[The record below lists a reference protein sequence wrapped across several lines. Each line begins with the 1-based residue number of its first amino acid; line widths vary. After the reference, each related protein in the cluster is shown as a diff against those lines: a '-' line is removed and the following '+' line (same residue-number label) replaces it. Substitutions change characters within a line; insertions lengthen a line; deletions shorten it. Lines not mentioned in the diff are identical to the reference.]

1 MVYIRLSRPLKTR
14 EKNKKKTYIAQQ
26 HVYRS
31 LFLIIK
37 LTTAK
42 TIYYTI
48 IKALKNVH
56 CGITDEL
63 FPRFLIISLIST
75 YNTAGTTDIDI

>member
-14 EKNKKKTYIAQQ
+14 EKNKKKKPIQHSSMYIGLW
-26 HVYRS
+26 V

-48 IKALKNVH
+48 IKGLKNVH

-63 FPRFLIISLIST
+63 FP
-75 YNTAGTTDIDI
+75 IDS